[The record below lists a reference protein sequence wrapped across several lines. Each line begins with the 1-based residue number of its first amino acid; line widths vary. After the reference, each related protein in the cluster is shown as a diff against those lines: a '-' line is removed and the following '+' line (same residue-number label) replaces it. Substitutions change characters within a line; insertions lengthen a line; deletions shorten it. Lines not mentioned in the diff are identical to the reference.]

1 MERYQIITLVDIT
14 RSNPPRDSSDA
25 RLLGQQSNFN
35 SLLQALNIRSNIFY
49 NHAPT
54 MDKGRLPE
62 PLTGR
67 GTYWVFEFETE
78 RDDVYRLDKDQVGLL
93 KQDLDGIPI
102 IDDLDN
108 SVSFK
113 LPVFKTMGKDV
124 NTSIIEITQK
134 INNS

>member
-49 NHAPT
+49 DQAPVA
-54 MDKGRLPE
+54 DKGRLPE
-62 PLTGR
+62 PFAGK

-78 RDDVYRLDKDQVGLL
+78 RDDVYRLDKDQAGLL

-113 LPVFKTMGKDV
+113 LPVFKTTGKDV
-124 NTSIIEITQK
+124 NTTIVEITQK